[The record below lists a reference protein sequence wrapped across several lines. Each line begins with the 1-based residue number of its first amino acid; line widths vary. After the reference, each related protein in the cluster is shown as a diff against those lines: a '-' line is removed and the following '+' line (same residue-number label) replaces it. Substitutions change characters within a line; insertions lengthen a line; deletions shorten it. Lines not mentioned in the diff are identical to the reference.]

1 VIMDAI
7 TGPFPAQAPH
17 LARLPF
23 PALQEII
30 GRALMDPDF
39 QSRLLNGGRQE
50 IAATGSLSDRERVI
64 LLSVQATTL
73 TDLAKAIL
81 DQYPPADSLLTRPV
95 PLAYCG

>member
-1 VIMDAI
+1 MDTI

-17 LARLPF
+17 LAHLPF
-23 PALQEII
+23 PALQQII
-30 GRALMDPDF
+30 GRALMDPDY

-50 IAATGSLSDRERVI
+50 IAAGGSLSDTERVI
-64 LLSVQATTL
+64 LLSAQATTL

-81 DQYPPADSLLTRPV
+81 DQYPSPDGLLAQAV

>member
-1 VIMDAI
+1 MDTI

-50 IAATGSLSDRERVI
+50 IAAAGSLSDKERVI

-73 TDLAKAIL
+73 TDLARGIL
-81 DQYPPADSLLTRPV
+81 NQYPPADSLLTRLA
-95 PLAYCG
+95 PLPYCG